1 MSLRARLLAGMA
13 FVAAVLAV
21 VAVVITVS
29 TRNQLLDQVDQRL
42 ATFAP
47 VAPDRGRGAP
57 NDNDGGTSPVSPMP
71 GSDRFSD
78 AFEGIITADGELRT
92 LFSPNSG
99 TNDFGSPEVSRSD
112 VAVLFEEQI
121 GSTLLFTVP
130 SDDGE
135 HSYRVLAERRMLAVS
150 IVAVPLDDVTDTIG
164 RLILVQLGGSLVILA
179 ALGLVSWWVVHLGI
193 RPVKD
198 MTETASRIADGDL
211 TVRIPEPTSG
221 TTTESGAL
229 AVALNRMLGHIG
241 EAMDQRADSEDRLR
255 RFVADA
261 SHELRTPITT
271 IRGYAE
277 LYRHGGLANSH
288 SLDDAMRR
296 TEQEATRMGRLV
308 EEMLLLAKLDEQRP
322 LETQPVDLVALARDA
337 VIDAKAS
344 SPDRPIEL
352 VVELASTEEPHAMV
366 TGDIDRLRQV
376 IANVL
381 SNALVH
387 TDGHEPITVT
397 VKTDGGDTAHVAVSD
412 SGDGMS
418 PEVAHRVTERFFRAD
433 PARSRHRGGSG
444 LGLSIVDAAVTAH
457 GGDVTITSVEGIGTT
472 VTITLPAAASGLDA
486 ARPLTSDA

>member
-21 VAVVITVS
+21 VAIVITVS

-47 VAPDRGRGAP
+47 IAPERGRG
-57 NDNDGGTSPVSPMP
+57 DGSPGP
-71 GSDRFSD
+71 GVDRFSD
-78 AFEGIITADGELRT
+78 AFEGIVTPDGALQT

-99 TNDFGSPEVSRSD
+99 TDDFGPPAVTADD
-112 VAVLFEEQI
+112 VAVLFSEEP
-121 GSTLLFTVP
+121 GTSLLFTVL

-135 HSYRVLAERRMLAVS
+135 HSYRVLAQRRVLVVS

-164 RLILVQLGGSLVILA
+164 RLILVELGGALVILA

-193 RPVKD
+193 RPVQE

-211 TVRIPEPTSG
+211 AVRIPEPSSG
-221 TTTESGAL
+221 TATESGAL

-241 EAMDQRADSEDRLR
+241 EAMDDRAESEDRLR

-277 LYRHGGLANSH
+277 LYRHGGLATPE

-308 EEMLLLAKLDEQRP
+308 EDMLMLAQLDLERP
-322 LETQPVDLVALARDA
+322 LETEPVDLVSLARDA
-337 VIDAKAS
+337 VSDAKAAA
-344 SPDRPIEL
+344 PDRRIEL
-352 VVELASTEEPHAMV
+352 VTAFGGEDQPSAVVM
-366 TGDIDRLRQV
+366 GDIDRLRQV
-376 IANVL
+376 IANVV

-387 TDGHEPITVT
+387 TDPVVPVTVT
-397 VKTDGGDTAHVAVSD
+397 VGIDGDIDDDINGEMARIAVSD
-412 SGDGMS
+412 AGGGMS

-444 LGLSIVDAAVTAH
+444 LGLAIVDAAVTAH
-457 GGDVTITSVEGIGTT
+457 RGKVTITSTEGTGTT
-472 VTITLPAAASGLDA
+472 VTITLPVAQIS
-486 ARPLTSDA
+486 SDA